1 MQKKIVRDSPIT
13 MHYFT
18 MKKSVLDPL
27 NHPSSSSQRQSTVQ
41 VEPVPMELSLESE
54 LGGLGEDSI
63 EISTIACFELSL
75 YFIWW
80 EKKEMRKLA

>member
-1 MQKKIVRDSPIT
+1 VQKKIARDSLIT

-41 VEPVPMELSLESE
+41 VEPVPIELSLESE

-63 EISTIACFELSL
+63 EISTIVLNYFFILSGR
-75 YFIWW
+75 
-80 EKKEMRKLA
+80 KKRK

>member
-1 MQKKIVRDSPIT
+1 
-13 MHYFT
+13 
-18 MKKSVLDPL
+18 
-27 NHPSSSSQRQSTVQ
+27 
-41 VEPVPMELSLESE
+41 MELSLESE